1 MHKAASSLL
10 PGSGKRTEV
19 HGWLHRNRIN
29 ILLLLLACTAALTA
43 GLRLMTPNLAEAL
56 ADSLPGSW
64 VRTSS
69 EKVLAHLETGTLL
82 ASQRPLAEQDALR
95 DRFAALNAAPEGA
108 PPYRLL
114 FRRNLASDRMLLTLP
129 GGEIIVT
136 DQFMQTVPDPAEQLA
151 LLCHELGHLY
161 YRHAL
166 RSAIEHNL
174 FWLASAAFVG
184 SSESSVRA
192 LVNGLEHADYGREH
206 VLEADRYA
214 LSMLRTNGLP
224 ARLLQ
229 DAIEHGQGPAGPAQI
244 QRDPLT
250 HRQYFNERIRALQ
263 NLL

>member
-1 MHKAASSLL
+1 MHKAASGTLL
-10 PGSGKRTEV
+10 GPGKHAQP

-43 GLRLMTPNLAEAL
+43 GLRLLTPSLAETL

-64 VRTSS
+64 VRTGS
-69 EKVLAHLETGTLL
+69 EKVLTHLEASTLL
-82 ASQRPLAEQDALR
+82 ASQLPLAEQDALR

-114 FRRNLASDRMLLTLP
+114 FRRNLNSDSMLLTLP

-136 DQFMQTVPDPAEQLA
+136 DQFLHAVPDPAEQLA

-174 FWLASAAFVG
+174 LWLASAAFVG

-192 LVNGLEHADYGREH
+192 LVNGLEHADYAREH

-214 LSMLRTNGLP
+214 LSMLRANGLP
-224 ARLLQ
+224 AHLLQ
-229 DAIEHGQGPAGPAQI
+229 DAIEHGQGPADPAQT
-244 QRDPLT
+244 QHDPFT
-250 HRQYFNERIRALQ
+250 HRQYFSERIHALQ